1 MSYEETAKLR
11 FRPRARIIRTIGDQ
25 LISGPE
31 AAVIELVKNSYDAD
45 ATSVT
50 LKFFPPLQPGQGR
63 ITVQDNGH
71 GMTLSDIQDKWMEP
85 ATTSKVGSRRSPG
98 RGRVMM
104 GYKGIGRFAAA
115 KLGGRMALN
124 STTDRDGE
132 RQEVLIPELDW
143 SIFNGDT
150 YLSDIAIDYYTEPAS
165 GPNGTLLEI
174 LDLNEAWNEPK
185 LNRLLLEL
193 RRLISP
199 LEQAGSDDSF
209 EIILDLSECTAD
221 TAGFDGRAIFGNS
234 YSPETGASGHPEDM
248 FRVQPFPL
256 LTACDYELVG
266 AYDNAGIFTGTFQN
280 RRAGTGP
287 EPVSLDVPLEDEEE
301 PCGSFEVRLF
311 LFDREAETIKNNMRA
326 AGLGDLT
333 AAKARQIL
341 DEIAGVAIYRSG
353 FRIRPYGDS
362 DNDWLTLDRHR
373 VQNPSLK
380 IGHNQVAG
388 YVTVQE
394 QAATGLEERSSR
406 EGFEDNGAFR
416 RLTRLVELLLTRI
429 VEPKRYQFRSK
440 AGISRTK
447 TITYDEVRRLAELQ
461 KLRKLVA
468 KFEPKERAEAEA
480 LIDSQSALLTDRIDQ
495 LEDRARIL
503 EAKSS
508 LGAILA
514 EVLHE
519 GTQPAAY
526 VSSTAARLKRYYP
539 DLFGGK
545 GPGVD
550 AAKAEFDKK
559 LPLVGESGDKLV
571 TLFRNLKPLAGGRR
585 GKPKTFNLVNAIHGA
600 TELFLGHS
608 INVRIENPDRVMDM
622 IGYPEDL
629 STALVNIVGNSIHW
643 LEDSK
648 TTDPQILIS
657 IRGLPSEA
665 IIYID
670 DNGPGVKQEFA
681 ELIFDVGFSLK
692 RDGTGL
698 GLNIAREALARSD
711 ATLSFHM
718 EFEGGTRFEIRFPR
732 VEERQ

>member
-1 MSYEETAKLR
+1 MSDEETAKLR

-31 AAVIELVKNSYDAD
+31 AAVIELVKNAYDAD

-50 LKFFPPLQPGQGR
+50 LKFYPPLQIGQGR

-85 ATTSKVGSRRSPG
+85 ATISKVGSRRSPG
-98 RGRVMM
+98 KGRVMM

-124 STTDRDGE
+124 STADRDGQ

-143 SIFNGDT
+143 SIFDGDT
-150 YLSDIAIDYYTEPAS
+150 YLSDIAIDYYTETSKEPT
-165 GPNGTLLEI
+165 GTLLEI
-174 LDLNEAWNEPK
+174 LDLNEAWSESK

-199 LEQAGSDDSF
+199 LEEAGSDDSF
-209 EIILDLSECTAD
+209 EIFLDLSECTFE
-221 TAGFDGRAIFGNS
+221 TAGFDGRAILAISNA
-234 YSPETGASGHPEDM
+234 PDTGAVARPKEM
-248 FRVQPFPL
+248 YRVQPFPL

-266 AYDNAGIFTGTFQN
+266 AYDNKGTFTGIFHN

-287 EPVSLDVPLEDEEE
+287 EPVSLEVPLEEEEE

-311 LFDREAETIKNNMRA
+311 LFDREAETIKSNMRA

-341 DEIAGVAIYRSG
+341 DEIAGVAIYRGG

-362 DNDWLTLDRHR
+362 ENDWLTLDRHR

-416 RLTRLVELLLTRI
+416 RLTRLVGLLLTRI
-429 VEPKRYQFRSK
+429 VEPKRYHFRSK
-440 AGISRTK
+440 VGISRTK
-447 TITYDEVRRLAELQ
+447 TITYDEVRTLAELK
-461 KLRKLVA
+461 KLRNLVS
-468 KFEPKERAEAEA
+468 KFDDVERAEAEA

-526 VSSTAARLKRYYP
+526 VSSSAARLRRYYR
-539 DLFGGK
+539 DLFGVR
-545 GPGVD
+545 GPSVE
-550 AAKAEFDKK
+550 AAKAEFEKK
-559 LPLVGESGDKLV
+559 LPLIAESGDKLV
-571 TLFRNLKPLAGGRR
+571 TLFRNLRPLAGGRR
-585 GKPKTFNLVNAIHGA
+585 GPPKIFNLVKTIRSA
-600 TELFLGHS
+600 TELFLGHNIDVS
-608 INVRIENPDRVMDM
+608 IDNPDQVVDM
-622 IGYPEDL
+622 IGYPDDL

-643 LEDSK
+643 LEESK
-648 TTDPQILIS
+648 TSDPQILIT
-657 IRGLPSEA
+657 IKAVPSQA

-692 RDGTGL
+692 QDGTGL

-711 ATLSFHM
+711 ATLSYHM
-718 EFEGGTRFEIRFPR
+718 DFEGGTRFEIRFPR
-732 VEERQ
+732 VEER

>member
-1 MSYEETAKLR
+1 MSQKETEKLR

-45 ATSVT
+45 ATTVT
-50 LKFFPPLQPGQGR
+50 LKFFPPLQPGRGR
-63 ITVQDNGH
+63 ITIQDDGH

-85 ATTSKVGSRRSPG
+85 ATTSKVGSRRSP
-98 RGRVMM
+98 RKGRVMM

-124 STTDRDGE
+124 STTDRGGQ

-143 SIFNGDT
+143 SIFSGDT
-150 YLSDIAIDYYTEPAS
+150 YLSDIAIDYFIEPAA
-165 GPNGTLLEI
+165 GPTGTLIEI
-174 LDLNEAWNEPK
+174 LDLNEAWNEAK

-199 LEQAGSDDSF
+199 LEQAGSGDSF
-209 EIILDLSECTAD
+209 EINLDLSECTVA
-221 TAGFDGRAIFGNS
+221 TAGFDGRAIFENS
-234 YSPETGASGHPEDM
+234 DSLEVGGIGQAPNV

-266 AYDNAGIFTGTFQN
+266 AYDNAGTFTGTFQN

-287 EPVSLDVPLEDEEE
+287 ETVSLDVPLEDEEE

-311 LFDREAETIKNNMRA
+311 LFDREADAIKSNMRA

-341 DEIAGVAIYRSG
+341 DEISGVAIYRSG

-362 DNDWLTLDRHR
+362 DNDWLTLDRLR

-380 IGHNQVAG
+380 IGHNQIAG

-416 RLTRLVELLLTRI
+416 RLTRLVGLLLTRI

-440 AGISRTK
+440 VGISRTK
-447 TITYDEVRRLAELQ
+447 TITYDEVRGLAELR
-461 KLRKLVA
+461 KLRNLVA
-468 KFEPKERAEAEA
+468 KFAPEERSEAEM

-503 EAKSS
+503 EARSS

-539 DLFGGK
+539 DLFGVR
-545 GPGVD
+545 GPKVD
-550 AAKAEFDKK
+550 AAKGEFERK
-559 LPLVGESGDKLV
+559 LPLISESGDKLV
-571 TLFRNLKPLAGGRR
+571 TLFRNLRPLAGGRR
-585 GKPKTFNLVNAIHGA
+585 GPPKSFSLLNTIRNA
-600 TELFLGHS
+600 TDLFLGHK
-608 INVRIENPDRVMDM
+608 IDVRIQNPDQVLDLV
-622 IGYPEDL
+622 GYPEDL
-629 STALVNIVGNSIHW
+629 STALVNLIGNSIHW
-643 LEDSK
+643 LEDSR
-648 TTDPQILIS
+648 TPDPQILIS
-657 IRGLPSEA
+657 IKALPSEA
-665 IIYID
+665 SIYID
-670 DNGPGVKQEFA
+670 DNGPGVKEEFA
-681 ELIFDVGFSLK
+681 EFIFDVGFSLK
-692 RDGTGL
+692 QDGTGL
-698 GLNIAREALARSD
+698 GLNIAREALARSG
-711 ATLSFHM
+711 ATLAYHM

-732 VEERQ
+732 LKGG

>member
-1 MSYEETAKLR
+1 MSEEETDKLR

-63 ITVQDNGH
+63 ITIQDNGH

-85 ATTSKVGSRRSPG
+85 ATTSKVGSRRSAG

-124 STTDRDGE
+124 STSNREGE
-132 RQEVLIPELDW
+132 CQEVLIPELDW

-150 YLSDIAIDYYTEPAS
+150 YLSDIAIDYYTEPAT
-165 GPNGTLLEI
+165 GPTGTLIEI
-174 LDLNEAWNEPK
+174 LDLSEAWTEPK
-185 LNRLLLEL
+185 LERLLLEL

-199 LEQAGSDDSF
+199 LEQSDNDDNF
-209 EIILDLSECTAD
+209 EIILDLSECTVD
-221 TAGFDGRAIFGNS
+221 TAGFDGRALFG
-234 YSPETGASGHPEDM
+234 YSDMTDTDASVQSDDL
-248 FRVQPFPL
+248 FRVQPFQL
-256 LTACDYELVG
+256 LTACDYELAG
-266 AYDNAGIFTGTFQN
+266 AYDNAGTFTGTFQN
-280 RRAGTGP
+280 RRSGTGP
-287 EPVSLDVPLEDEEE
+287 EPVSLNVPLEDEEE
-301 PCGSFEVRLF
+301 ACGSFEVRLF

-362 DNDWLTLDRHR
+362 DNDWLTLDRQR

-394 QAATGLEERSSR
+394 QAVTGLQERSSR

-416 RLTRLVELLLTRI
+416 RLTRLVELLLARI

-440 AGISRTK
+440 AGISRTR
-447 TITYDEVRRLAELQ
+447 TITYDEVRSLAELQ

-468 KFEPKERAEAEA
+468 NFDPTERAEAEA
-480 LIDSQSALLTDRIDQ
+480 LINSQSALLTDRIDQ

-526 VSSTAARLKRYYP
+526 VSSTAARLKGYYP
-539 DLFGGK
+539 DLFGVR
-545 GPGVD
+545 GPSVD
-550 AAKAEFDKK
+550 AAKGEFEKK
-559 LPLVGESGDKLV
+559 LPLIAESGAKLV

-585 GKPKTFNLVNAIHGA
+585 GPPKTFNLVNVIRGS
-600 TELFLGHS
+600 TEIFLGHS
-608 INVRIENPDRVMDM
+608 IDIKIENPDRVTDM

-629 STALVNIVGNSIHW
+629 STALVNIVGNSIYW
-643 LEDSK
+643 LEDSR
-648 TTDPQILIS
+648 TPDARILIS
-657 IRGLPSEA
+657 IKGLPSEA
-665 IIYID
+665 VIYID

-692 RDGTGL
+692 QDGTGL

-711 ATLSFHM
+711 ATLSYHLD
-718 EFEGGTRFEIRFPR
+718 FEGGTRFEIRFPR
-732 VEERQ
+732 VKERQ